1 MPKTL
6 RAERADRPRQAS
18 IVVKFIPCSR
28 DDAMNAGDDEVELL
42 LEEDGAQKTSRY

>member
-6 RAERADRPRQAS
+6 RAERANRPRPAT

-28 DDAMNAGDDEVELL
+28 DDAMNAG
-42 LEEDGAQKTSRY
+42 EDHDNPTPRYNKKPALHV